1 MCDHMTIMKD
11 YSYQFQ
17 KFNPRKR
24 SYRSSERC
32 MCKYSYCSVLVDVSV
47 VRLCWYEVYLTGD
60 MIIIILQI
68 EHDVT
73 FSQKNN

>member
-1 MCDHMTIMKD
+1 
-11 YSYQFQ
+11 
-17 KFNPRKR
+17 
-24 SYRSSERC
+24 

-47 VRLCWYEVYLTGD
+47 VRLSWYEVYLTGD